1 MNRDAPLALS
11 AAVASGALVALQQR
25 VNGQLAVSLD
35 DAVLAAVVSFATGLA
50 LVLVVLSVRRS
61 ARQKVPVLRSLPWHL
76 RLGGLGGA
84 SLVAA
89 GAAAAPRIGVALFT
103 VGLVA
108 GTTLGGLAVDVIGL
122 GPGGHEPITP
132 PRLAGAGL
140 GLLAIVA
147 SASHGLRAAN
157 PALLVT
163 VVVAGSFVSF
173 QQAVNGRV
181 RAATD
186 ATVATLQNF
195 VVGLV
200 ALLVGLGL
208 RELIIGVHADVWPG
222 PDRWWLYFGGPIGAT
237 FVAVAAVIVKRLG
250 VLRLGLAVTAGQLVG
265 GIVLDVGHGLAVSTV
280 IGAGL
285 AMAAVVVSGARPRV
299 APVPA

>member
-1 MNRDAPLALS
+1 VNRRTSLAL
-11 AAVASGALVALQQR
+11 ATAVASGALVALQQR
-25 VNGQLAVSLD
+25 VNGELAVSLD
-35 DAVLAAVVSFATGLA
+35 DPVLAAVVSFGTGLT
-50 LVLVVLSVRRS
+50 LVLAVLAVRRE
-61 ARQKVPVLRSLPWHL
+61 ARAKVPTLLTIPWHW

-108 GTTLGGLAVDVIGL
+108 GTTLGGLAIDVIGL
-122 GPGGHEPITP
+122 GPGGHQPVTP

-147 SASHGLRAAN
+147 SASHGLRSAD
-157 PALLVT
+157 PWLLVA

-181 RAATD
+181 RGVTD

-195 VVGLV
+195 AVGLS
-200 ALLVGLGL
+200 ALLVGLL
-208 RELIIGVHADVWPG
+208 VRAALVGVHADTWPG
-222 PDRWWLYFGGPIGAT
+222 PDRWWLYLGGPIGAS
-237 FVAVAAVIVKRLG
+237 FVAVAAVVVKRLG

-265 GIVLDVGHGLAVSTV
+265 GVLLDVGRGLVASTV
-280 IGAGL
+280 VGACL
-285 AMAAVVVSGARPRV
+285 AMTAVVVSGRRPRV
-299 APVPA
+299 VVTA